1 MREFPKYATCSRTDG
16 GGLFWPSVQPGQ
28 LGRVGLKS
36 SLVNYWW
43 RIVKKHRAFVEAWGI
58 CTWKRMLLAT
68 LLQCQLR
75 TLQPATDACCA
86 PPHTLYLLLLSLLH
100 HTLICL
106 SPLTHLTNRGHT
118 VSSTTDCRSH
128 STSPCRCV
136 HSEESCSVVSR
147 WLERWSSSLMQAPQ
161 AKDRLSNGICHRTCT
176 HAEPHLYRSIHRQDT
191 QLCACKGEFSAR
203 HEHGS

>member
-86 PPHTLYLLLLSLLH
+86 PPHTLYLLHLSLLTTLSSAFH
-100 HTLICL
+100 HSLI
-106 SPLTHLTNRGHT
+106 SQIEATQFPPQQTVDHT
-118 VSSTTDCRSH
+118 VPRPAGVCILRN
-128 STSPCRCV
+128 PV
-136 HSEESCSVVSR
+136 
-147 WLERWSSSLMQAPQ
+147 Q
-161 AKDRLSNGICHRTCT
+161 
-176 HAEPHLYRSIHRQDT
+176 
-191 QLCACKGEFSAR
+191 
-203 HEHGS
+203 